1 MYTCACADVSH
12 IYDGT
17 CDKNKSTYVSRGE
30 HELCMSAAYN
40 GAAKL
45 DSIG

>member
-1 MYTCACADVSH
+1 MYTCTCADVSH
-12 IYDGT
+12 IWDCT

-30 HELCMSAAYN
+30 HEPCMSAAYD